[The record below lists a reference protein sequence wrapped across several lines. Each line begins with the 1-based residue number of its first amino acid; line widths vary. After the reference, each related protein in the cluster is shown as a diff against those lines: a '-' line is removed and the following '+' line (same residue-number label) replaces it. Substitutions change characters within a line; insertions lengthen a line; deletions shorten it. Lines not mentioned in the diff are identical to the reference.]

1 MKEVL
6 VVCSSNR
13 AVEYETTVLLS
24 SLLSLGAGYAEQRNS
39 ADVCFARNYA
49 LTIVLEVLKKGDR
62 KFDTVFMLDDD
73 MYCDTDTVKKLVDAS
88 QHHKTACSGQY
99 ISSKGKAVAK
109 LWPAGSS
116 AVKSVLPRY
125 LTGIGCLAIP
135 ANMVL
140 ELAEKSEQYCYDD
153 DDPNKLVTEF
163 TWSGGDI
170 SPFGTGRREWVGEDY
185 RLCMRLGG
193 VILCPY
199 KVAHIKKQ
207 LMIPKELL

>member
-1 MKEVL
+1 MKDVL

-24 SLLSLGAGYAEQRNS
+24 SLLSIGAGYVEQRNS
-39 ADVCFARNYA
+39 ADVSFARNYA
-49 LTIVLEVLKKGDR
+49 LTMVVEVLKKGNR

-73 MYCDTDTVKKLVDAS
+73 MYCDTPTVQKLVDAS
-88 QHHKTACSGQY
+88 RHHKTACSGQY
-99 ISSKGKAVAK
+99 VTSKGVPVAK

-116 AVKSVLPRY
+116 AVESVLPRY

-140 ELAEKSEQYCYDD
+140 ELAEKSEQYYHDD
-153 DDPNKLVTEF
+153 DKLVTEF
-163 TWSGGDI
+163 TWAGGDL
-170 SPFGTGRREWVGEDY
+170 SPFGTKRREWVGEDY

-207 LMIPKELL
+207 LMVPKELL